1 MNVRNFA
8 LVFGIVFLLVGIA
21 GFIPAFV
28 VQDPSAEPLAVNAGS
43 GMLFG
48 LFHVNVI
55 HSIVHVAFGLWGL
68 AVCRNA
74 VSSVQYARS
83 VAVIYAIFAIMG
95 LIPGLDTVFGLVPL
109 HGHDVWLHAVLAA
122 VAAYFGFAWRET
134 AAPTPRH
141 A

>member
-8 LVFGIVFLLVGIA
+8 LVYGIVFLLVGIA

-28 VQDPSAEPLAVNAGS
+28 VPDSTGQPLAINAGS

-48 LFHVNVI
+48 LFHVNVL
-55 HSIVHVAFGLWGL
+55 HDLVHIAFGLWGL

-74 VSSVQYARS
+74 VSSARYARS
-83 VAVIYAIFAIMG
+83 VAVIYAAFVIMG
-95 LIPGLDTVFGLVPL
+95 LVPGLDTVFGLVPL
-109 HGHDVWLHAVLAA
+109 HGYDVWLHAVLAA
-122 VAAYFGFAWRET
+122 VAAFFGFAWRET